1 MLFRSYN
8 SSALS
13 NSYDTLGGK
22 FLFDGGGSFTQT
34 FYVAGI
40 DMLGTNAIPVGGVI
54 NATNAFGG
62 SFDVIGF
69 SNNFALGTLEVAA
82 GSILQLTDAFIS
94 DGRKAGL
101 YLNNI
106 VLGSG
111 ATLIVNSNVEVY
123 YFGTNGS
130 QALSIT
136 LGANSGGNVIIM
148 DGGSFHQI
156 IPEPSVLLLL
166 TAGASAVTWWW
177 RRRSRR

>member
-1 MLFRSYN
+1 MLFRS
-8 SSALS
+8 
-13 NSYDTLGGK
+13 
-22 FLFDGGGSFTQT
+22 
-34 FYVAGI
+34 
-40 DMLGTNAIPVGGVI
+40 
-54 NATNAFGG
+54 
-62 SFDVIGF
+62 
-69 SNNFALGTLEVAA
+69 
-82 GSILQLTDAFIS
+82 
-94 DGRKAGL
+94 
-101 YLNNI
+101 I